1 MNRPTTTCRTVSP
14 PKSRAVACTNR
25 SAQPRRKNKKRNIIP
40 IESVFCKKRAM
51 VNEQIRNRVIKS
63 LLQYHPEKIG
73 IFGSYARGEN
83 RKDSDLDILI
93 SFKDKVSLLRLV
105 QIEQKLSDELGI
117 KVDLITENGL
127 KNPRLKNFIYKD
139 LITIFDEKERPDL
152 S

>member
-1 MNRPTTTCRTVSP
+1 M
-14 PKSRAVACTNR
+14 
-25 SAQPRRKNKKRNIIP
+25 QRKVMINDKIK
-40 IESVFCKKRAM
+40 
-51 VNEQIRNRVIKS
+51 NRVIES
-63 LLQYHPEKIG
+63 LLQYRPEKIG

-93 SFKDKVSLLRLV
+93 SFKDKISLLKLV
-105 QIEQKLSDELGI
+105 QIEQQLSDELGI

-139 LITIFDEKERPDL
+139 LITIFNEKERLNL

>member
-1 MNRPTTTCRTVSP
+1 
-14 PKSRAVACTNR
+14 
-25 SAQPRRKNKKRNIIP
+25 
-40 IESVFCKKRAM
+40 M

-63 LLQYHPEKIG
+63 LLHYHPEKIG